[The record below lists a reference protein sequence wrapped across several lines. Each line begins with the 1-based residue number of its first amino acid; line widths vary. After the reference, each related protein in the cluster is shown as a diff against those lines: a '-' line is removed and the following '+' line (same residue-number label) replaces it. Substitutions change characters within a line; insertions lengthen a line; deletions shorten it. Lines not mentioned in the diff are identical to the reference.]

1 MSRRPT
7 RRRVVITAIAAST
20 VALTIAGCSGGTSGG
35 SGDEKV
41 TLKVSLFGA
50 AAEMKDLITQYED
63 ENPNVTVEVSAAA
76 NSEDARTGLLT
87 KMAAGSG
94 LADIEM
100 LEISWIGE
108 LRKYADKFVSVAD
121 DGLGGWVPAQA
132 EPVTIDDKLFAYGI
146 GLGPTAICYRSDLL
160 DEAGVASDTDAVTAE
175 VGGSWDDYFAAG
187 EAYVDA
193 GGGPWYDS
201 SYMIYLAQ
209 VEQLE
214 FPYED
219 ADGNVVVDNPEVE
232 AIFKDTLAL
241 APKLSANLSPFSE
254 DWNAGFGSGAFATT
268 TCPSWLLTTI
278 EGNSPGVTSW
288 NVANAF
294 PGGGGNLGGSYLAI
308 PTASQHP
315 EQAAALASW
324 LSAPDQQVAL
334 FKAGSAF
341 PSRDEA
347 LTDPALTEITN
358 EFFNDAPVG
367 QIFAD
372 RSTAITTVTFKGP
385 HFIAIDTA
393 AWNAISRVEAG
404 QQSIDDA
411 WDQFVQESEAAAE

>member
-1 MSRRPT
+1 MIT
-7 RRRVVITAIAAST
+7 TAIATSA
-20 VALTIAGCSGGTSGG
+20 VAVLVAGCSGDTGG
-35 SGDEKV
+35 GGDEDV
-41 TLKVSLFGA
+41 TIKVSLFGA
-50 AAEMKDLITQYED
+50 AAEIKDLIAQYED

-100 LEISWIGE
+100 LEVSWIGE
-108 LRKYADKFVSVAD
+108 LRQYADKFVPVAD
-121 DGLGGWVPAQA
+121 DGYGGWVPAQA
-132 EPVTIDDKLFAYGI
+132 EPVTVDGTQFAYGI

-160 DEAGVASDTDAVTAE
+160 DAAGVPSDPEAVTAE
-175 VGGSWDDYFAAG
+175 VGGSWDEYFAAG

-219 ADGNVVVDNPEVE
+219 EDGNVVVDNPEVE
-232 AIFKDTLAL
+232 RIFKDTLAL

-254 DWNAGFGSGAFATT
+254 DWNAGFGSGAFATV

-278 EGNSPGVTSW
+278 EGNSPDVTTW
-288 NVANAF
+288 NIANAL
-294 PGGGGNLGGSYLAI
+294 PGGGGNLGGSYLAV
-308 PTASQHP
+308 PTASQHQ

-324 LSAPDQQVAL
+324 LSAPEQQVAL

-341 PSRDEA
+341 PSREEA
-347 LTDPALTEITN
+347 LTDPALTDITS
-358 EFFNDAPVG
+358 EYFNDAPVG
-367 QIFAD
+367 EIFAD